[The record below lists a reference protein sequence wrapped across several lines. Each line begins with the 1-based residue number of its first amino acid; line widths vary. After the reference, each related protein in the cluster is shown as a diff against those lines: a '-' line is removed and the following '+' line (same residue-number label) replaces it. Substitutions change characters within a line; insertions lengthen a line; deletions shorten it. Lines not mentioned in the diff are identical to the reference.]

1 MDEAPR
7 LHWAL
12 HRAVRLGGPFFCG
25 PDSSLQTALGTRFSG
40 LRRMPISQRR
50 PQCNAGLPSPE
61 HRAMPML
68 ALLLLMAGL
77 CNRDGGTGSDSLRM
91 QILQADAQR
100 AVRAPA
106 TYGQTDSQSVQI
118 LRLSADRVLQVAH
131 ARVHGDADGIQRGQS
146 HALGMLQLWQRVDG
160 HWQLQRSASV
170 EQRG

>member
-1 MDEAPR
+1 
-7 LHWAL
+7 
-12 HRAVRLGGPFFCG
+12 
-25 PDSSLQTALGTRFSG
+25 
-40 LRRMPISQRR
+40 
-50 PQCNAGLPSPE
+50 
-61 HRAMPML
+61 MPML

-106 TYGQTDSQSVQI
+106 MYGQTNSQSVQI

-131 ARVHGDADGIQRGQS
+131 GRVRGDAHGAQGGHARTRG
-146 HALGMLQLWQRVDG
+146 LLQLWQRVDG
-160 HWQLQRSASV
+160 RWQLQRSASV

>member
-1 MDEAPR
+1 
-7 LHWAL
+7 
-12 HRAVRLGGPFFCG
+12 
-25 PDSSLQTALGTRFSG
+25 
-40 LRRMPISQRR
+40 
-50 PQCNAGLPSPE
+50 
-61 HRAMPML
+61 MPML
-68 ALLLLMAGL
+68 ALLLLMVGL

-106 TYGQTDSQSVQI
+106 TSGPTDGQSVQI

-131 ARVHGDADGIQRGQS
+131 GRVHGGAHGIQRGQAHS
-146 HALGMLQLWQRVDG
+146 RGLLQLWQRVDG